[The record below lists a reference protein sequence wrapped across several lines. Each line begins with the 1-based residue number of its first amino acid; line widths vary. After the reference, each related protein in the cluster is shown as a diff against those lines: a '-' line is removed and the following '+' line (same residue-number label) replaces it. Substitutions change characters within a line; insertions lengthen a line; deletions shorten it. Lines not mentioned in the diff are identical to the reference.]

1 MESSGEWLYLKSMSI
16 SIIVA
21 IAENNAIGKNNE
33 LLWHI
38 SEDLKRFKRITSGH
52 KIIMGRNTY
61 LSLPIRP
68 LPGRINVVI
77 SDIPGEKMEGCIMVN
92 SIEQALEI
100 CQPEE
105 ECFIIGGGMV
115 YRQFLKHAHKLYIT
129 RVFKSFE
136 ADTFFPE
143 INYEEWEEIERET
156 YGPDGENDFNYA
168 FIVYRRKPL
177 RA

>member
-1 MESSGEWLYLKSMSI
+1 VVNTKKIMGI

-21 IAENNAIGKNNE
+21 IAENNAIGRNNK

-52 KIIMGRNTY
+52 KVIMGRNTY

-68 LPGRINVVI
+68 LPERENIVI
-77 SDIPGEKMEGCIMVN
+77 SDIPDEKFEGCTMVN

-100 CQPEE
+100 CHPDE
-105 ECFIIGGGMV
+105 ECFVIGGGMV
-115 YRQFLKHAHKLYIT
+115 YRQFLQYASKLYIT
-129 RVFKSFE
+129 RVYKSFE

-143 INYEEWEEIERET
+143 INFDEWEEIQREPHIP
-156 YGPDGENDFNYA
+156 GGENNFEYA
-168 FIVYRRKPL
+168 FIIYQRK
-177 RA
+177 